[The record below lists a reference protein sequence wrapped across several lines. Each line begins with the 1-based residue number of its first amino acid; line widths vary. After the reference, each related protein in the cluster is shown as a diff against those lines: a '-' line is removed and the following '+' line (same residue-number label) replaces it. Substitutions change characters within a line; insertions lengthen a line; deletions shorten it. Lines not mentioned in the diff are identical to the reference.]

1 MIPNILLYTI
11 PPNTHS
17 GGNKNFFLFFEIC
30 KKKNINI
37 FLCPVLKT
45 IPSLNFYSPFDNKSL
60 DEITEQEINNYFKNN
75 NSNEYNL
82 KYDIVNCDIV
92 NLDVLRRRDNIV
104 IYSEDVV
111 GNPAEQK
118 YVVRWLH
125 FFPHINAIKTYSF
138 KTDYICFFSDFI
150 FNLYDNLCK
159 NIEIYNFMRDNIKKP
174 NILRVFHFK
183 KDYYK
188 NFNKNRE
195 GNCFLVR
202 KCYPPYSFRKSD
214 KEYCEYVS
222 YIVNDGKGHGFEHV
236 DSISTHDEMIS
247 SFNNKC
253 LFLSFDP
260 FTFTSIIAS
269 LCGCNSV
276 ISKIP
281 NLTKEE
287 WQNSDPFNKYGIAY
301 GMDDIEESIKT
312 RDKLEE
318 HIYSMYLEN
327 DANVDKFIESIKEFF
342 NFLVKDNYMERWFF
356 DTFGYT
362 TVDCNVNRSAVIDSF
377 EKDIETH
384 LNLPSLNGETPILG
398 QANRKNN
405 IRFSGFESDRIYSL
419 FYNPSFLYEIYK
431 LTDDFV
437 VLSPMESFYLNKSGI
452 HRDLASELKQIKI
465 LLYLDDLSSQEKGPL
480 YILPGTHNLYDKYS
494 SSIGENVAWPPPD
507 KGGGANFCGYNDKL
521 NDIIPKTFI
530 FSNLDKII
538 MFNHNL
544 FHGSDGN
551 LNNPAI
557 LRRCIGMT
565 IICIDRTNKILM
577 KKVENL
583 FYLFNVD
590 NSESNA
596 YNFCK
601 KHNLTQWL
609 KHFYI
614 PEYRNKS
621 FQHSS
626 DGTDGNAL
634 ILAKKNNRWKH
645 YLDYLCEPN
654 LKNKNLLLNCFDS
667 QVKAINNVDLEN
679 PGDHFGL

>member
-1 MIPNILLYTI
+1 
-11 PPNTHS
+11 
-17 GGNKNFFLFFEIC
+17 
-30 KKKNINI
+30 
-37 FLCPVLKT
+37 
-45 IPSLNFYSPFDNKSL
+45 
-60 DEITEQEINNYFKNN
+60 
-75 NSNEYNL
+75 
-82 KYDIVNCDIV
+82 
-92 NLDVLRRRDNIV
+92 
-104 IYSEDVV
+104 
-111 GNPAEQK
+111 
-118 YVVRWLH
+118 
-125 FFPHINAIKTYSF
+125 
-138 KTDYICFFSDFI
+138 
-150 FNLYDNLCK
+150 
-159 NIEIYNFMRDNIKKP
+159 
-174 NILRVFHFK
+174 
-183 KDYYK
+183 
-188 NFNKNRE
+188 
-195 GNCFLVR
+195 
-202 KCYPPYSFRKSD
+202 
-214 KEYCEYVS
+214 
-222 YIVNDGKGHGFEHV
+222 
-236 DSISTHDEMIS
+236 
-247 SFNNKC
+247 
-253 LFLSFDP
+253 
-260 FTFTSIIAS
+260 
-269 LCGCNSV
+269 
-276 ISKIP
+276 
-281 NLTKEE
+281 
-287 WQNSDPFNKYGIAY
+287 
-301 GMDDIEESIKT
+301 
-312 RDKLEE
+312 
-318 HIYSMYLEN
+318 MYLEN